1 MIKSENDFDKNN
13 ILNLLNNNLGKSW
26 QYNKNINSEVIYNK
40 KSLNAEKDLTPKN
53 CVQYLYTSNIVWFSL
68 YKIRK
73 LLFESVFWKIYSQLF
88 FGKI

>member
-13 ILNLLNNNLGKSW
+13 ILNLLNNNLEKSW

-53 CVQYLYTSNIVWFSL
+53 CVQSLYTSNIV
-68 YKIRK
+68 
-73 LLFESVFWKIYSQLF
+73 
-88 FGKI
+88 